1 MKYLLDTNIW
11 IWMVES
17 HQSIPRNILSILLE
31 PENYPF
37 YISAISVWEVA
48 KKASLDKLTLS
59 IPVRDWLVQATRK
72 PFIEIIPLSV
82 DIALESTILP
92 GVFHKD
98 PADQIIVASAR
109 QSNMTLLTT
118 DRLILAYQHVK
129 PIINPTRSLSDQ

>member
-17 HQSIPRNILSILLE
+17 HQSIPRNILPILLE

-109 QSNMTLLTT
+109 QSNMTLLTS

-129 PIINPTRSLSDQ
+129 TDN

>member
-11 IWMVES
+11 VWMVES
-17 HQSIPRNILSILLE
+17 QQRIPRKIMSTLLE
-31 PENYPF
+31 PDNYPF
-37 YISAISVWEVA
+37 HISAISVWEVA
-48 KKASLDKLTLS
+48 KKVSIGRLALS
-59 IPVRDWLVQATRK
+59 IPVRDWLGQATRK

-109 QSNMTLLTT
+109 HCNMTLITT
-118 DRLILAYQHVK
+118 DQHIISYQHVK
-129 PIINPTRSLSDQ
+129 IFN

>member
-17 HQSIPRNILSILLE
+17 HQRIPPNILSILLE

-37 YISAISVWEVA
+37 HISAISVWEVA
-48 KKASLDKLTLS
+48 KKVSIDKLTLS

-72 PFIEIIPLSV
+72 PFVEIIPLSV

-118 DRLILAYQHVK
+118 DRLILAYQHV
-129 PIINPTRSLSDQ
+129 NTHF

>member
-17 HQSIPRNILSILLE
+17 HQSIPLKLMSTILK

-37 YISAISVWEVA
+37 HISAISVWEVA
-48 KKASLDKLTLS
+48 KKVSIGKLTLS
-59 IPVRDWLVQATRK
+59 IPIRDWLVQATRK

-92 GVFHKD
+92 GIFHKD

-109 QSNMTLLTT
+109 HCNMMLLTA
-118 DRLILAYQHVK
+118 DRRIISYQHVK
-129 PIINPTRSLSDQ
+129 TNN

>member
-1 MKYLLDTNIW
+1 
-11 IWMVES
+11 MVES
-17 HQSIPRNILSILLE
+17 HQNVPPNILSILLE

-48 KKASLDKLTLS
+48 KKVSIDKLTLS

-72 PFIEIIPLSV
+72 PFVEIIPLSV
-82 DIALESTILP
+82 DIALESTALP

-118 DRLILAYQHVK
+118 DRLIIAYQHVK
-129 PIINPTRSLSDQ
+129 THN

>member
-1 MKYLLDTNIW
+1 MKFLLDTNIW

-17 HQSIPRNILSILLE
+17 HQNIPANILSILLE

-48 KKASLDKLTLS
+48 KKVSLDKLTLS

-118 DRLILAYQHVK
+118 DRLIIAYQHVK
-129 PIINPTRSLSDQ
+129 THN

>member
-17 HQSIPRNILSILLE
+17 HQSVPQKILSTIRE
-31 PENYPF
+31 PDNYPF
-37 YISAISVWEVA
+37 HISAISVWEVA
-48 KKASLDKLTLS
+48 KKVSLGKLVLS
-59 IPVRDWLVQATRK
+59 IPVREWLAKATRK

-109 QSNMTLLTT
+109 QCHMTLLTA
-118 DRLILAYQHVK
+118 DQRIISYPHVK
-129 PIINPTRSLSDQ
+129 TSN

>member
-11 IWMVES
+11 VWMVES
-17 HQSIPRNILSILLE
+17 HQRIPRNILSTLLE

-37 YISAISVWEVA
+37 HISAISVWEVA
-48 KKASLDKLTLS
+48 KKVSIDKLALS

-92 GVFHKD
+92 GAFHKG

-109 QSNMTLLTT
+109 QRNMTLLTT
-118 DRLILAYQHVK
+118 DRLIMAYQHVK
-129 PIINPTRSLSDQ
+129 TFH

>member
-11 IWMVES
+11 ILMVEN
-17 HQSIPRNILSILLE
+17 HQGIPPKMMSTIME
-31 PENYPF
+31 PDNYPF

-48 KKASLDKLTLS
+48 KKVSIGKLALS
-59 IPVRDWLVQATRK
+59 IPIRHWLLQATRK

-109 QSNMTLLTT
+109 QCNMTLLTS
-118 DRLILAYQHVK
+118 DRHIISYQHVK
-129 PIINPTRSLSDQ
+129 TNN

>member
-11 IWMVES
+11 IWMAES
-17 HQSIPRNILSILLE
+17 RQSIPHKIMSTLLE
-31 PENYPF
+31 PDNYPF
-37 YISAISVWEVA
+37 YISANSVWELA
-48 KKASLDKLTLS
+48 KKVSISKLTLS

-109 QSNMTLLTT
+109 QCNMTLLTT
-118 DRLILAYQHVK
+118 DQHIISYQHVK
-129 PIINPTRSLSDQ
+129 TSS

>member
-17 HQSIPRNILSILLE
+17 HQSIPPNILSILLE

-48 KKASLDKLTLS
+48 KKVSIDKLTLS

-72 PFIEIIPLSV
+72 PFVEIIPLSV

-118 DRLILAYQHVK
+118 DRLIIAYQHVK
-129 PIINPTRSLSDQ
+129 THY

>member
-17 HQSIPRNILSILLE
+17 HQSIPRKILSTLLE

-48 KKASLDKLTLS
+48 KKVSIDKLTLS

-109 QSNMTLLTT
+109 QSNITILTT

-129 PIINPTRSLSDQ
+129 TYN

>member
-1 MKYLLDTNIW
+1 MKYLLGTNIW

-48 KKASLDKLTLS
+48 KKVSLDKLTLS

-109 QSNMTLLTT
+109 QGNMTLLTS

-129 PIINPTRSLSDQ
+129 TEN

>member
-17 HQSIPRNILSILLE
+17 HQSIPLKLISTILK

-37 YISAISVWEVA
+37 HISAISVWEVA
-48 KKASLDKLTLS
+48 KKVSIGKLTLS
-59 IPVRDWLVQATRK
+59 IPIRDWLVQATRK

-92 GVFHKD
+92 GIFHKD

-109 QSNMTLLTT
+109 HCNMMLLTA
-118 DRLILAYQHVK
+118 DRRIISYQHVK
-129 PIINPTRSLSDQ
+129 TNN

>member
-1 MKYLLDTNIW
+1 MKFLLDTNIW

-17 HQSIPRNILSILLE
+17 HQNIPANILSILLE

-48 KKASLDKLTLS
+48 KKVSLGKLSLS

-109 QSNMTLLTT
+109 QCNMTLLTT
-118 DRLILAYQHVK
+118 DQHIISYQHVK
-129 PIINPTRSLSDQ
+129 TSS